1 MGPISHHLGGQAWV
15 LFSSLVIKHAILSP
29 NHLLHSHTTYPTSL
43 LYSLFVPSLHP
54 LLPLLPLPYC
64 NPSCCPLATL
74 HYISQASTPRAD
86 FNMADQVVIDD
97 NASEGNQEVNT
108 ATNLARLWNEG
119 KILTPQEL
127 KELSTRIKALE
138 DMVKMEDW
146 LKALENRKH
155 PRSHESSK
163 TLTPGAPL
171 PPRSPSIH
179 HQTQRCSQTET
190 DNSDSNL
197 SSSTTTTQ
205 HCHKRWCFTKGIKVI
220 PSYTL
225 RVSLSLWE
233 WGDWKKDI
241 ERVFEGDPF
250 TYRTGAQKILKA
262 LDYLDSNL
270 KSLWYTFS
278 DQQKGVGRWSIFI
291 NWTWDNIQ
299 NGQNATATLYEQL
312 NTAKQMP
319 ERSPVQF
326 NAYLSAIERDLPHRT
341 KKHQQWHSILSLQ
354 KSSRGNSRLWTS
366 QFQKQELSVL
376 Q

>member
-1 MGPISHHLGGQAWV
+1 
-15 LFSSLVIKHAILSP
+15 
-29 NHLLHSHTTYPTSL
+29 
-43 LYSLFVPSLHP
+43 
-54 LLPLLPLPYC
+54 
-64 NPSCCPLATL
+64 
-74 HYISQASTPRAD
+74 
-86 FNMADQVVIDD
+86 MADQVVIDD
-97 NASEGNQEVNT
+97 NASEGNWEVNT
-108 ATNLARLWNEG
+108 AANLARLQNEG

-138 DMVKMEDW
+138 DMAKMEDW
-146 LKALENRKH
+146 LKALENQKH
-155 PRSHESSK
+155 PRSHESSE
-163 TLTPGAPL
+163 TLTPKAPL

-179 HQTQRCSQTET
+179 CQTLGHSQTET
-190 DNSDSNL
+190 DDSDSNL

-205 HCHKRWCFTKGIKVI
+205 HRHKRQCFTKGIKVI

-225 RVSLSLWE
+225 RVSSSLQE

-241 ERVFEGDPF
+241 ERVFEGDLF

-312 NTAKQMP
+312 NTTKQMP

-326 NAYLSAIERDLPHRT
+326 NAYLSAIERDLPQQDKKASAMTFYSKLT
-341 KKHQQWHSILSLQ
+341 KELK
-354 KSSRGNSRLWTS
+354 R
-366 QFQKQELSVL
+366 QFKTADIPIPKTRAKCVV
-376 Q
+376 